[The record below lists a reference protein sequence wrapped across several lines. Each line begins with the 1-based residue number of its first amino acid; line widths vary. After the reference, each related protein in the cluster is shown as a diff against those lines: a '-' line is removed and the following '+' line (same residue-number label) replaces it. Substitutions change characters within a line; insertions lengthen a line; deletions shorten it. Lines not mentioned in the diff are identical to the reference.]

1 MIQPSSLMSLNL
13 SRKNVLGFFVR
24 YYSKR
29 SKRNSPSKKA
39 LKLASTVGSSK
50 KKSFKPAVFHYGNF
64 SGLKEN
70 ATANPER
77 AARLISKITE
87 FEHLKL
93 LPQVRQ
99 AVKQLIFQESLVRGD
114 DSNTIR
120 PSPIQVI
127 SVKELASSLMV
138 PKLQTHAIAAE
149 TGSGKTMA
157 YFAPMLDYLKR
168 QEEEDPERWQ
178 RIHEKAIIRSIILVP
193 THELVDQ
200 VYDTI
205 SKSEE
210 LLDMHTFR
218 WRSGM
223 AHSELLEAVKK
234 RIDILVTTP
243 AKLLSLFHINM
254 ISRPDKILSQV
265 KFVVLD
271 EADTLLD
278 QSWVEDTYSAI
289 NKLPNANHVVFCSAT
304 IPNEFNKTLQRLF
317 PTVIP
322 ITTPRLHKLP
332 NSLEF
337 KVIDAAV
344 SPYKNS
350 KIKALAQILYAITN
364 DGTEPNSEKRCIV
377 FVNEKR
383 DIPKLVEKLTHNY
396 GHTCVGLSGDDAI
409 EERSKKIQAFVQP
422 PKPLPF
428 QNSASGPQESVED
441 FQIPESNITIP
452 SGAKG
457 QRVPFQKLKVLI
469 TTDLMARG
477 LNFQALRNVILFD
490 VPKTSIDL
498 VHRVGRTGRMHQGGR
513 VFMIVD
519 KSTKSWA
526 KAVPKVARKNMTL
539 V

>member
-1 MIQPSSLMSLNL
+1 MQLN
-13 SRKNVLGFFVR
+13 SWRQNVLGLFVR
-24 YYSKR
+24 YYSKGPKR
-29 SKRNSPSKKA
+29 SPSSKKA
-39 LKLASTVGSSK
+39 FNLASTVGSSK
-50 KKSFKPAVFHYGNF
+50 KKSSKKPTVFHYGNF

-70 ATANPER
+70 ATTESEYATR
-77 AARLISKITE
+77 IISKITE

-93 LPQVRQ
+93 LPEVRQ
-99 AVKQLIFQESLVRGD
+99 ALKQLIFQESLVKGD
-114 DSNTIR
+114 DLNSIR
-120 PSPIQVI
+120 PSPIQIVAI
-127 SVKELASSLMV
+127 KKLASSLMN

-149 TGSGKTMA
+149 TGSGKTIA

-168 QEEEDPERWQ
+168 QEEEDPERWKKFQ
-178 RIHEKAIIRSIILVP
+178 DKAIIRSVILVP

-205 SKSEE
+205 SRSEE
-210 LLDMHTFR
+210 LLGMHTFR

-223 AHSELLEAVKK
+223 AHVELLEAVKK

-243 AKLLSLFHINM
+243 AKLLSMFHINM
-254 ISRPDKILSQV
+254 ISRPDRILSQV

-278 QSWVEDTYSAI
+278 QSWVEDTYSVI
-289 NKLPNANHVVFCSAT
+289 KKLPNANHLVFCSAT

-317 PTVIP
+317 PTVKP

-332 NSLEF
+332 SSLEF
-337 KVIDAAV
+337 KVVDAAV

-350 KIKALAQILYAITN
+350 KVKALAQILYAITN
-364 DGTEPNSEKRCIV
+364 DGTEVNSEKRCIV

-383 DIPKLVEKLTHNY
+383 DVSRLVEKLTQSY
-396 GHTCVGLSGDDAI
+396 GHTCVGLTGEDSI
-409 EERSKKIQAFVQP
+409 EERSEKVKAFVQP
-422 PKPLPF
+422 PKQLNA
-428 QNSASGPQESVED
+428 QEAEGNTQESSTKQ
-441 FQIPESNITIP
+441 FQIPDSNIIIP
-452 SGAKG
+452 SRIKTQNA
-457 QRVPFQKLKVLI
+457 PNQKLKVLI

-477 LNFQALRNVILFD
+477 LNFQGLRNVILFD

-498 VHRVGRTGRMHQGGR
+498 VHRVGRTGRMRQGGR
-513 VFMIVD
+513 VFMIID

-526 KAVPKVARKNMTL
+526 KAVPKVVRKNMTL